1 MYSLLSLLYAAIAEL
16 VLGAGIYVVILLL
29 GGNVGDTSSVTV
41 ATEQFNQSIA
51 NNRTYIANNY
61 NAAAPHKS
69 GVDALM
75 NKENTVIVFII
86 AILVGVVLFITFFLL
101 LTKKFVIYLDQI
113 ADGINE
119 IASGD
124 FDTRIHIENEDEFAL
139 IASRL
144 NQMAV
149 DIKELMEKEREGEN
163 AKNDLITS
171 IAHDIRTPLTSIIG
185 YLDLVSS
192 KNINEDIKSKYIDIA
207 YNKSKRLESLMNDL
221 FTYTKF
227 NHGQVTISFDE
238 VDIVKLVDQLLD
250 EFYPSFQEN
259 NLEFE
264 FHTDKTSQ
272 IIEADGNLLAR
283 AIANLFSN
291 AIKYGRDGKRVEIF
305 IQMIEDYVY
314 IIIKNY
320 GEIIPEKDIHHI
332 FDKFYRVDNSRSSET
347 GGTGLGLAIA
357 KSIILIHQGEITA
370 ESSFEGTIFE
380 VKLPIKK

>member
-16 VLGAGIYVVILLL
+16 VLGAAIYVVILLL
-29 GGNVGDTSSVTV
+29 GGNMEDISSVNV
-41 ATEQFNQSIA
+41 ATEQFNQGIA
-51 NNRTYIANNY
+51 NNRTYITNNY
-61 NAAAPHKS
+61 SAEAPHKT

-75 NKENTVIVFII
+75 NKENMVIVFMI

-163 AKNDLITS
+163 AKNELITS

-185 YLDLVSS
+185 YLDLVSN
-192 KNINEDIKSKYIDIA
+192 KNINEDIKLKYIDIA

-227 NHGQVTISFDE
+227 NHGQVTIAFDE

-283 AIANLFSN
+283 AIANLISN

-320 GEIIPEKDIHHI
+320 GEIIPEKDIQHI
-332 FDKFYRVDNSRSSET
+332 FEKFYRVDNSRSSET